1 MLGIE
6 KAICLCLDKRK
17 DEWEDLQRQ
26 CESKGIEFEKFIVG
40 DGKTLDP
47 DMYDRI
53 DVEDADLSDWS
64 YGNDTTK
71 IRHYN
76 AFMSHIEIFKRAK
89 EQGLNRFLLLE
100 DDAYFT
106 ERFDD
111 VIHAT
116 AFVLVDKSLY
126 LIEFKKVI
134 SLVLAL
140 SKDSK
145 LFIFKL
151 FLS

>member
-53 DVEDADLSDWS
+53 DV
-64 YGNDTTK
+64 
-71 IRHYN
+71 
-76 AFMSHIEIFKRAK
+76 
-89 EQGLNRFLLLE
+89 
-100 DDAYFT
+100 
-106 ERFDD
+106 
-111 VIHAT
+111 
-116 AFVLVDKSLY
+116 
-126 LIEFKKVI
+126 
-134 SLVLAL
+134 
-140 SKDSK
+140 
-145 LFIFKL
+145 
-151 FLS
+151 